1 MERSGGKREV
11 EEEGGKFPSKVDEI
25 RRTDLEFGFAARKIG
40 SAKSRQVAKNI
51 VP

>member
-25 RRTDLEFGFAARKIG
+25 RRTDLEFGFAA
-40 SAKSRQVAKNI
+40 QKNWLCQK
-51 VP
+51 